1 MKSEGKRIYVKAL
14 IITLISLMCSVRA
27 WSQAGVIYPVDINV
41 TLTPPYGTCL
51 TDLTNSDRF
60 RIQALMRD
68 MSHPEYEMVIQMMIR
83 DLSSLSPVFIST
95 TNAFSLTAGE
105 PTKIIGRDVSF
116 ASIADFFNF
125 QNIRVGVQ
133 YVGTKCLPEG
143 AYLFSFQAFDAKSYR
158 TNRIPISREV
168 TFSAF
173 LEGGEVPILT
183 YPAQNDSICDVQS
196 IHFTWMQPFVSS
208 GVNTYRLQI
217 LKSNTD
223 FPLPAKELLDNPN
236 TNDRIEVTTLIPS
249 YTFHDTYNFL
259 EEKTNFLEEKTTYYW
274 RVVLCDADGNARLS
288 YPNKGASE
296 VRSFVYCGEKKTP
309 EPDPD
314 ADWVQKKPQVKSI
327 KDNLDVVKLIKAEED
342 GPDVVR
348 AFCKKDEQEIREKYS
363 GIIVEVK
370 KKSHDTWTPFNI
382 ESQSVED
389 TSVSLGNL
397 AYNELYEA
405 RAQYYIDEGESTTY
419 APYSETIE
427 FTISNPADTIECGS
441 PLPELN
447 SDCAEAPKELKEGD
461 KFSANG
467 ANVTVLEITSQ
478 SVEGNKL
485 KISGTGY
492 VNFPILRNF
501 KLKVKFENAVL
512 NCNLQLEDGTVE
524 SVYDLSTAATID
536 LNNLLGKGAGGYDLP
551 ETDPSIVDIPGID
564 PDNCEECKSYESGTL
579 FSSGG
584 EVYMKDENGAVV
596 SVGKEIDLSTSGE
609 YESNEIRKDNILVW
623 FSNPDPA
630 NIAFDNDSMGYYR
643 SIASI
648 NDQYTLFA
656 TNYITPWV
664 ANNPGRVVTLKA
676 KPSDDFKKSGYTE
689 PKFVLKTSATSYV
702 ELNNQP
708 NGDGTYSVSIPGT
721 DPSNITHI
729 YVIARP
735 SQGQPYENVGQLKV
749 ACYEKKTQKVILVPV
764 ANVEPNAETVKSYL
778 TSVYGKLGYSFD
790 VEVDN
795 DKSHVEG
802 INSDQISITS
812 GVFTQYSDE
821 MNSVINTYT
830 GHLGDSY
837 DKSAAYLFL
846 MNKASGDNSSV
857 GGIMPQKHQFGF
869 IFTGGTDVDNR
880 TIAHELGHGLWGLDH
895 TFVKAYKIPEGTTP
909 HLMDYNNGIYL
920 AHFEWSQ
927 IDKPVLSWSL
937 MNSDKD
943 NEAFNLDGT
952 IIYTFCD
959 QSVSEYLCNKYKYFF
974 DPDGSKIDLSKI
986 GAAPF
991 SFYAKNDVTQT
1002 ARGSV
1007 SKFKCDGVSYQ
1018 MIYDLQ
1024 TTTVLG
1030 YGKDKSSGI
1039 KYKKADILADYNKIA
1054 YRIYIDYE
1062 TGFLSVYDEDG
1073 HFKEMIKVNLC
1084 KNPDENNYKEK
1095 YFSDKKIEDFTYH
1108 QKSDIKFC
1116 DMDITDYIN
1125 EIRGWNDKDNKE
1137 RNYGF
1142 LPDVIQDKLRA
1153 YEKFN
1158 ERKFVIVKLESSI
1171 YTTNQEEWNCL
1182 AKRIF
1187 EESKKKGYLT
1197 EKDILITIPNL
1208 KLSNITNNYEI
1219 PYYMPGLCYGKDVF
1233 INTSTLKGFNN
1244 LTDSGVEEFILGVFT
1259 QTSKKAVIYRGILQP
1274 TLATKCDSVTFDAVS
1289 GYDFNCTIDLLIYN
1303 KSLLDNFIEY
1313 IDDLGKQMI
1322 FNNVLGNM
1330 SEPNYVY
1337 GSSGGP
1343 SQIDNVL
1350 LWKEYRGEKKK
1361 FFELLKKLEDDDMT
1375 ISRYKKRTI
1384 ELKEEYMCELC
1395 SSTGYSNA
1403 VQFITYNAFEEYVNK
1418 INGSPKKNFS
1428 YNQNHVF
1435 TNKSDYMFKEFD
1447 EAIYSICDMSGIC
1460 LGFVGL
1466 DWVSDILG
1474 GAYAVMRND
1483 YYMAATYGASFFVI
1497 GPGGTLVKK
1506 GMNKCKYVKLEKQI
1520 NNSGIN
1526 GNVPD
1531 FILVGYENFDKL
1543 NRSNVVKDALK
1554 ALNEKKITQK
1564 TYDAITYISKNSSPE
1579 EFDLF
1584 ARSLYSSNKKA
1595 AIDEIYK
1602 SMSGNNRFIDGI
1614 LDESMSRMFQSHSSG
1629 VEFGDLDTWADVLQA
1644 GFQNYKNHSNK
1655 VLFGLEC
1662 VSGADVSSI
1671 ISNILEGKASEINVT
1686 EQLLDCL
1693 ANSLVT
1699 FANKYTAKGAKA
1711 YFTEKEIKE
1720 MTKKIDNTVFRLKSK
1735 EKGYLFTKIK
1745 DLCNDDETD
1754 LFTQWKMS
1762 IENQDLLSKIN
1773 KYDKSSLVTTC
1784 LEQDIT
1790 DINDYVEDLKDA
1802 LNEYPSIIDEI
1813 YVMGYDRFDY
1823 LYELSKTSEK
1833 YEKLTKN
1840 KFFKVNIEKGR
1851 KFEQLCVDRF
1861 ANKKSS
1867 EYIKLKNKFD
1877 ADFNKNLDEYELFSQ
1892 VQLFYCYGDNYFIAD
1907 HLFVKFEGDEIVDFV
1922 IIEDKLKNSTSFTK
1936 NQGEA
1941 FKCVSFTVRNDSKKS
1956 VGGFE
1961 LKSHDNLYFNG
1972 SKQIYKVYDSDEGD
1986 AISDIV
1992 LIDD

>member
-1 MKSEGKRIYVKAL
+1 MNIEEMITMINSAKRKMKSEGKRIYVKAL

-259 EEKTNFLEEKTTYYW
+259 EEKTTYYW

-370 KKSHDTWTPFNI
+370 KKSHDTWTPFCI
-382 ESQSVED
+382 ESQEVED
-389 TSVSLGNL
+389 TTVSLGNL

-405 RAQYYIDEGESTTY
+405 RAQYYIDDGESTTY

-427 FTISNPADTIECGS
+427 FSISNPNDTVECGN

-461 KFSANG
+461 KFNANG

-643 SIASI
+643 NIASI

-664 ANNPGRVVTLKA
+664 ANNPGRVVTLTA
-676 KPSDDFKKSGYTE
+676 KPDDGFTNSGYTGLT
-689 PKFVLKTSATSYV
+689 FILKTSSTSYV
-702 ELNNQP
+702 ELNNIK
-708 NGDGTYSVSIPGT
+708 NSDGTYNVDIPGT

-729 YVIARP
+729 YAIARP
-735 SQGQPYENVGQLKV
+735 AAGKPYENVGQLKV

-764 ANVEPNAETVKSYL
+764 ANIKSGSNNEGLNAETVKAYL

-795 DKSHVEG
+795 DKSHIEG
-802 INSDQISITS
+802 IKSDQISITS

-821 MNSVINTYT
+821 MSSVINTYT
-830 GHLGDSY
+830 SHLGDSY
-837 DKSAAYLFL
+837 DESAAYLFL

-927 IDKPVLSWSL
+927 IDKPVKSWAL
-937 MNSDKD
+937 FNSDKD
-943 NEAFNLDGT
+943 NENPVAIARVVGGFLIDMGADYLMQIEKDGVENASLTNAAWAGVAGLPARVLGTMADCFSWKKYSSLYTYVLDFASKITKSHFLCNEEEEELNDTYAHCMCEAVLGT
-952 IIYTFCD
+952 IIDVGLNAVVDQIIDNKFKRRSVNDRNDHDVLIYFMQQFIPDFSIDMLSAAVPRLICGEKTDLHRPVPEPDEIDCGIPKCVVYKDAEDGLITIYVTTFSENSNPAPLGLLELHKYTSWVESYCD
-959 QSVSEYLCNKYKYFF
+959 PSTKSIENIADNENYPIFNRIDVPMDLSQDILCEYVGQNSEYNIPSYKVTNPFEMKEDVLYLVNTKEVNWTSTNLLKFYTVIKNEKYYFQDEVYMRDYIYKLNPSCLFPSNENNFISVKTTFLANVKLADWKPEKTYTTSHYCMGGNFCGDEIPDEGTPSEKPKYPICRNDECYDPNDNEYIQNPFGKIKQTGPNMYENSSPRETNEGRRYDDNHIHGIPKCSGWKLAKEENGCKTYNVSPRLVCSGKYIPNMYTVTMCEGKDPVVVDNKV
-974 DPDGSKIDLSKI
+974 DLSKYQYDMLEYWDGHIDIVGSFPNITAGKMELDEFCDKMTEDGNILRAFVAMYADWLFKCASGSATPATYKDSLNKVYSESGSFMNYYIRLSMNSI
-986 GAAPF
+986 GDKIGINKNVTRKFIEEALNRLPAEVINAVNATVQKK
-991 SFYAKNDVTQT
+991 YTARALKERIKNDCNANRIFFDMMHDVADGLYNQVYN
-1002 ARGSV
+1002 GQYV
-1007 SKFKCDGVSYQ
+1007 SDSDKEAKT
-1018 MIYDLQ
+1018 DLENYFAI
-1024 TTTVLG
+1024 LG
-1030 YGKDKSSGI
+1030 Y
-1039 KYKKADILADYNKIA
+1039 ILYYPEKGN
-1054 YRIYIDYE
+1054 
-1062 TGFLSVYDEDG
+1062 
-1073 HFKEMIKVNLC
+1073 
-1084 KNPDENNYKEK
+1084 NNYGYDCMGIRDNVKQGLSTNYSRSEETSNVLYNMFIYKSEEEVQERVAEIEARYKEELK
-1095 YFSDKKIEDFTYH
+1095 NT
-1108 QKSDIKFC
+1108 
-1116 DMDITDYIN
+1116 N
-1125 EIRGWNDKDNKE
+1125 NNKT
-1137 RNYGF
+1137 
-1142 LPDVIQDKLRA
+1142 A
-1153 YEKFN
+1153 
-1158 ERKFVIVKLESSI
+1158 LE
-1171 YTTNQEEWNCL
+1171 Q
-1182 AKRIF
+1182 
-1187 EESKKKGYLT
+1187 KKKEEL
-1197 EKDILITIPNL
+1197 KNANDMNRIPN
-1208 KLSNITNNYEI
+1208 
-1219 PYYMPGLCYGKDVF
+1219 
-1233 INTSTLKGFNN
+1233 
-1244 LTDSGVEEFILGVFT
+1244 ILF
-1259 QTSKKAVIYRGILQP
+1259 
-1274 TLATKCDSVTFDAVS
+1274 
-1289 GYDFNCTIDLLIYN
+1289 
-1303 KSLLDNFIEY
+1303 
-1313 IDDLGKQMI
+1313 
-1322 FNNVLGNM
+1322 
-1330 SEPNYVY
+1330 
-1337 GSSGGP
+1337 
-1343 SQIDNVL
+1343 
-1350 LWKEYRGEKKK
+1350 K
-1361 FFELLKKLEDDDMT
+1361 FFEK
-1375 ISRYKKRTI
+1375 
-1384 ELKEEYMCELC
+1384 
-1395 SSTGYSNA
+1395 
-1403 VQFITYNAFEEYVNK
+1403 
-1418 INGSPKKNFS
+1418 
-1428 YNQNHVF
+1428 
-1435 TNKSDYMFKEFD
+1435 
-1447 EAIYSICDMSGIC
+1447 
-1460 LGFVGL
+1460 
-1466 DWVSDILG
+1466 
-1474 GAYAVMRND
+1474 
-1483 YYMAATYGASFFVI
+1483 
-1497 GPGGTLVKK
+1497 
-1506 GMNKCKYVKLEKQI
+1506 
-1520 NNSGIN
+1520 
-1526 GNVPD
+1526 
-1531 FILVGYENFDKL
+1531 
-1543 NRSNVVKDALK
+1543 
-1554 ALNEKKITQK
+1554 
-1564 TYDAITYISKNSSPE
+1564 
-1579 EFDLF
+1579 
-1584 ARSLYSSNKKA
+1584 
-1595 AIDEIYK
+1595 
-1602 SMSGNNRFIDGI
+1602 
-1614 LDESMSRMFQSHSSG
+1614 
-1629 VEFGDLDTWADVLQA
+1629 
-1644 GFQNYKNHSNK
+1644 
-1655 VLFGLEC
+1655 
-1662 VSGADVSSI
+1662 
-1671 ISNILEGKASEINVT
+1671 
-1686 EQLLDCL
+1686 
-1693 ANSLVT
+1693 
-1699 FANKYTAKGAKA
+1699 
-1711 YFTEKEIKE
+1711 
-1720 MTKKIDNTVFRLKSK
+1720 
-1735 EKGYLFTKIK
+1735 
-1745 DLCNDDETD
+1745 
-1754 LFTQWKMS
+1754 
-1762 IENQDLLSKIN
+1762 
-1773 KYDKSSLVTTC
+1773 
-1784 LEQDIT
+1784 
-1790 DINDYVEDLKDA
+1790 
-1802 LNEYPSIIDEI
+1802 
-1813 YVMGYDRFDY
+1813 
-1823 LYELSKTSEK
+1823 
-1833 YEKLTKN
+1833 
-1840 KFFKVNIEKGR
+1840 
-1851 KFEQLCVDRF
+1851 
-1861 ANKKSS
+1861 
-1867 EYIKLKNKFD
+1867 
-1877 ADFNKNLDEYELFSQ
+1877 
-1892 VQLFYCYGDNYFIAD
+1892 
-1907 HLFVKFEGDEIVDFV
+1907 
-1922 IIEDKLKNSTSFTK
+1922 
-1936 NQGEA
+1936 
-1941 FKCVSFTVRNDSKKS
+1941 
-1956 VGGFE
+1956 
-1961 LKSHDNLYFNG
+1961 
-1972 SKQIYKVYDSDEGD
+1972 
-1986 AISDIV
+1986 
-1992 LIDD
+1992 